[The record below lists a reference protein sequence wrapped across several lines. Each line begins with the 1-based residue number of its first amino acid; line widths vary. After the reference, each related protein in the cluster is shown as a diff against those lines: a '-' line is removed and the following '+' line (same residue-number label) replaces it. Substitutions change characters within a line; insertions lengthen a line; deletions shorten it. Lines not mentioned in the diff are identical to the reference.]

1 MPVGGL
7 TVERSDRCSGQTL
20 VVIVLFMFALLG
32 MCAMAIDVGSWYQV
46 KRNLQNDADAAALA
60 GAGVL
65 PAGWSAAQTSAAS
78 NFSKNAKTGETA
90 VYQNTKTLVAN
101 DTVKV
106 TVSRPAP
113 TYFAKM
119 FGIGSVHV
127 TATASATM
135 KSYTKVIPKG
145 NVMPWGIMKNSFNPG
160 SSYTLY
166 TDNSTP
172 NNGAISLPVMN
183 SSNTACTGTSGASDY
198 RDSITGPANGGLNT
212 CPISVGD
219 VEPVK
224 TGQNSGPTRQG
235 IDTRITSWQ
244 SVSSIV
250 TIGSNGTATILQP
263 NSPQLV
269 ILPIIEDMG
278 GGTTFPSGSGNV
290 RIVGFAY
297 FVITGYSN
305 GGKTVTGTFVTAQG
319 VNDGWE
325 TGAWDGGKNTAYTI
339 ELTN

>member
-1 MPVGGL
+1 M
-7 TVERSDRCSGQTL
+7 
-20 VVIVLFMFALLG
+20 
-32 MCAMAIDVGSWYQV
+32 
-46 KRNLQNDADAAALA
+46 
-60 GAGVL
+60 
-65 PAGWSAAQTSAAS
+65 S

-90 VYQNTKTLVAN
+90 VYQNTKTLAPN

-106 TVSRPAP
+106 TVTREAP
-113 TYFAKM
+113 TYFAKT
-119 FGIGSVHV
+119 FGIGSVHI

-135 KSYTKVIPKG
+135 KSYTKVISNG

-160 SSYTLY
+160 ASYSLY

-198 RDSITGPANGGLNT
+198 RDSITGPANGGLNV
-212 CPISVGD
+212 CPVSVGQVID
-219 VEPVK
+219 VK

-235 IDTRITSWQ
+235 IDNRITSWAP
-244 SVSSIV
+244 VSSIV
-250 TIGSNGTATILQP
+250 TIGPNGTATVLQP

-269 ILPIIEDMG
+269 ILPIIEDMT
-278 GGTTFPSGSGNV
+278 GGTIFPSGSGQV

-305 GGKTVTGTFVTAQG
+305 GGKTVTGTFVTIG
-319 VNDGWE
+319 NVNNQWS
-325 TGAWDGGKNTAYTI
+325 TGAWDGNKNTAYTI